1 MTLKTM
7 TAVTKDGTAEDQLET
22 LAINLAKSIDD
33 CDDAKLIPQLA
44 RQYRETIKALN
55 EIKDGDDGEDE
66 IAEITNRRK
75 NRQSR
80 AN

>member
-80 AN
+80 AY